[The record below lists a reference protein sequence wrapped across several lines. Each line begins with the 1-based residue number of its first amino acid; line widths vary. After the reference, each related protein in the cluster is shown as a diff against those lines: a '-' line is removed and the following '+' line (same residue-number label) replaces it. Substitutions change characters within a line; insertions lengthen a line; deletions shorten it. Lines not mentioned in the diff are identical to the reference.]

1 VVKLSVRLWLK
12 GPDVPLMEML
22 TVPMLADLATFK
34 VSVLLVVAGFG
45 LNEAMTP
52 FGKPEADRLTLLLNP
67 FRRVTVMVLF
77 PLLPRAM
84 FKEVGESERL
94 KSG

>member
-1 VVKLSVRLWLK
+1 MLWLRA
-12 GPDVPLMEML
+12 PDVPLMETL
-22 TVPMLADLATFK
+22 NVPTLADLTTFS

-45 LNEAMTP
+45 LNEAVTP
-52 FGKPEADRLTLLLNP
+52 FGIPEPDRVTLLLTP

-77 PLLPRAM
+77 ALLPRAM
-84 FKEVGESERL
+84 FKELGESERL